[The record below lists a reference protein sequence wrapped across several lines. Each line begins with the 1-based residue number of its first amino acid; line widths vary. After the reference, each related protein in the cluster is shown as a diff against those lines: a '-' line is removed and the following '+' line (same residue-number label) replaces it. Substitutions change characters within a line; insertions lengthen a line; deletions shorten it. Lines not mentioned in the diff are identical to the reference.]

1 MIISSFA
8 CEKCG
13 FRNNEVQFAGTFGEK
28 GVHWELSVADGTDL
42 SRSIVKSEYC
52 TVNVPEIDLE
62 MPASPKG
69 SIITTVE
76 GLLVNVEEELSMD
89 QPVRKHTNPELHEQI
104 ESFLAKL
111 AALKSGDV
119 PFTLILKDPT
129 GNSYIQ
135 NPRAP
140 LKDPKIKLSHFVRTS
155 EQNEQ
160 LGLSSEQEE
169 SMAGRNT
176 SVSLD
181 MDNAKTM
188 TALSKAVA
196 DKNAIHNLSSTDR
209 KGPVGTLIP
218 PHLAA
223 ASLDE
228 KSVGEMLFNAREEL
242 VELPTQCPS
251 CHTEGTTKMCVTDI
265 PNFKDIVIMAFT
277 CDYCG
282 YRSNEV
288 KPGGGVSALA
298 TKITLRAA
306 NDADLRRGILKSD
319 TCEVVIPELELE
331 VTTGTLGGFFTTLEG
346 LLEKIQESLNISND
360 FAFGDSSGEAAI
372 SMRQFV
378 EKLVACKEAK
388 MEFTLILDD
397 VLSNSYVEALDG
409 DAEGKIETVQ
419 YERSQEQ
426 NEDLGLLDMVTENYE
441 A

>member
-209 KGPVGTLIP
+209 KG
-218 PHLAA
+218 
-223 ASLDE
+223 DR
-228 KSVGEMLFNAREEL
+228 KSV
-242 VELPTQCPS
+242 V
-251 CHTEGTTKMCVTDI
+251 
-265 PNFKDIVIMAFT
+265 
-277 CDYCG
+277 
-282 YRSNEV
+282 
-288 KPGGGVSALA
+288 
-298 TKITLRAA
+298 
-306 NDADLRRGILKSD
+306 
-319 TCEVVIPELELE
+319 
-331 VTTGTLGGFFTTLEG
+331 
-346 LLEKIQESLNISND
+346 
-360 FAFGDSSGEAAI
+360 
-372 SMRQFV
+372 
-378 EKLVACKEAK
+378 
-388 MEFTLILDD
+388 
-397 VLSNSYVEALDG
+397 
-409 DAEGKIETVQ
+409 
-419 YERSQEQ
+419 
-426 NEDLGLLDMVTENYE
+426 
-441 A
+441 